1 MTIQKKARTKR
12 VTKEDQ
18 EIGFRVFKMRLL
30 KNRTK
35 IDVAAVLD
43 ISSQQLGKYE
53 SGRDRISASQLKK
66 IANYLQVD
74 VNHFLSADMPA
85 NEPQNEYQQRILKL
99 FNAIDNS
106 SQKEAVVSLLESMSK
121 TVSK

>member
-1 MTIQKKARTKR
+1 MTAQKKARTKR

-18 EIGFRVFKMRLL
+18 EIGLRVFKMRLL

-74 VNHFLSADMPA
+74 VNHFLSTDMPT

-106 SQKEAVVSLLESMSK
+106 SQKEAVVSLLESMGKTASK
-121 TVSK
+121 

>member
-1 MTIQKKARTKR
+1 MTTQKKARTKR

-18 EIGFRVFKMRLL
+18 EIGLRVFKMRLL

-74 VNHFLSADMPA
+74 VNHFLSADMSA
-85 NEPQNEYQQRILKL
+85 NAPQNEYQQRILKL

-106 SQKEAVVSLLESMSK
+106 SQKEAVVSLLESMGK